1 MKAQKVFKTEDNTIL
16 IVKVSTDGCNGRQ
29 YVSVTADEITP
40 RYKSEVIEEQM
51 EYLEDGEY
59 WRQAVAA
66 EQTELSLTDW
76 IGQFSEKD
84 LIEMADRSLYDE
96 ELNIN
101 GKDIVFVS
109 GSCGCLHDE
118 IKAVS
123 KEFNKL
129 IDMHLSS
136 DLKDISTT
144 EKFILTLQK
153 TDVDV
158 DFEVEKLTREIL
170 ELI

>member
-16 IVKVSTDGCNGRQ
+16 IVKVSTNGCNSRQ

-40 RYKSEVIEEQM
+40 RYKSEVIEEQRD
-51 EYLEDGEY
+51 YLEDGEY

-66 EQTELSLTDW
+66 EQTELSLTDY
-76 IGQFSEKD
+76 IGQFSEHD
-84 LIEMADRSLYDE
+84 LIEMADCSLYNK

-109 GSCGCLHDE
+109 DSCGCLHDE

-123 KEFNKL
+123 KEFNKF
-129 IDMHLSS
+129 IDMHLNS
-136 DLKDISTT
+136 DLKAINTT

-153 TDVDV
+153 IDV